1 MKGTAALAVLLLP
14 LACAGCITIGGEDEG
29 TERRSYDLAAP
40 LPEGRPVPADG
51 PEVLSVE
58 PFTVD
63 AALDREEL
71 LWRRGAVESGA
82 WESFRW
88 VRPPEQGVREVLAA
102 ALARSGAVAAVAT
115 DPPAAEAEYRL
126 RGHLARCDEEDGP
139 GAWSGV
145 LEVRIEVRDAR
156 TGESV
161 LRRTYA
167 RREKAAARNPTAVVE
182 AIRRSLDA
190 VALELATDLR
200 TVLEARREGA
210 GAPGGG

>member
-102 ALARSGAVAAVAT
+102 ALARS
-115 DPPAAEAEYRL
+115 
-126 RGHLARCDEEDGP
+126 
-139 GAWSGV
+139 
-145 LEVRIEVRDAR
+145 
-156 TGESV
+156 
-161 LRRTYA
+161 
-167 RREKAAARNPTAVVE
+167 
-182 AIRRSLDA
+182 
-190 VALELATDLR
+190 
-200 TVLEARREGA
+200 
-210 GAPGGG
+210 